1 MTKKKGF
8 SYVGINFCI
17 INHFNLFYCRIYH
30 HLLLVQFHKNEKAKK
45 YFADLH
51 TGLAEG
57 QKVQLSNGI
66 FGTVRTVGKETV
78 DIEIK
83 SGAIMEVSRYAIS
96 QIMV

>member
-1 MTKKKGF
+1 MWELIFASSITLIGFIVAFIIIYYLFSFTKMKK
-8 SYVGINFCI
+8 
-17 INHFNLFYCRIYH
+17 
-30 HLLLVQFHKNEKAKK
+30 QKK

-66 FGTVRTVGKETV
+66 FGTVRKVGKETV

-96 QIMV
+96 KIMV